1 MLTILS
7 QMLPQFD
14 FSEIRF
20 KIHTEKCTS
29 NVTLPKSVGSDPTP
43 PQEQFWEMRKKS
55 EITHLSPFL
64 KYTKCNRNQE
74 KRMEIGAQIRQI
86 MFRW

>member
-43 PQEQFWEMRKKS
+43 PQEQFWEMRKK
-55 EITHLSPFL
+55 IRNHSPVTFS
-64 KYTKCNRNQE
+64 KVHK
-74 KRMEIGAQIRQI
+74 M
-86 MFRW
+86 

>member
-64 KYTKCNRNQE
+64 TQNVTETK
-74 KRMEIGAQIRQI
+74 KRE
-86 MFRW
+86 WKLVLKNVK